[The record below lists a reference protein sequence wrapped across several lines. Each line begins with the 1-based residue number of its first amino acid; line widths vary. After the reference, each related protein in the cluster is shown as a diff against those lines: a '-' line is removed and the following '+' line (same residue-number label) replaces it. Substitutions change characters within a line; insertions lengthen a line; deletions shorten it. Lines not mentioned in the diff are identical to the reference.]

1 MPLSEFGP
9 DIQKRFGYDEAK
21 AKAWIAEQARQQ
33 AEAAKAEEAK
43 REQQAKQGA
52 EVRRRVQAIA
62 HYLDDGG
69 HVAIDPRTGQ
79 IYDPEIERLVDHKCS
94 RTCSVTADLTLVTAR
109 ANFSLFKTTKVNRS
123 ARQKSSHQVAPVS
136 RSLRRR

>member
-1 MPLSEFGP
+1 VPLSEFGP

-79 IYDPEIERLVDHKCS
+79 IYDPEIE
-94 RTCSVTADLTLVTAR
+94 AAR
-109 ANFSLFKTTKVNRS
+109 RS
-123 ARQKSSHQVAPVS
+123 QMLKDVQRYGRPHPSHSP
-136 RSLRRR
+136 R

>member
-1 MPLSEFGP
+1 MCRYLSLVPTSRSASGTTKL
-9 DIQKRFGYDEAK
+9 KR
-21 AKAWIAEQARQQ
+21 KAWVAEQARQQ

-79 IYDPEIERLVDHKCS
+79 IYDPEIE
-94 RTCSVTADLTLVTAR
+94 AAR
-109 ANFSLFKTTKVNRS
+109 RS
-123 ARQKSSHQVAPVS
+123 QMLKDVQRYGRPHPSHSP
-136 RSLRRR
+136 R